1 MSADTHA
8 APSVEGRTGSVDDP
22 TDLTWADYKTALMA
36 TKREIKQDDVP
47 SMAAGVAFR
56 IFLAIFP
63 SLLAAV
69 AIFGFF
75 ADPAELDTYLAQLQG
90 VVPQD
95 ALGIIEGALENITT
109 TEGSAAG
116 AIGIAGILGGLW
128 AASTAAATLVK
139 ALNRAYETEESRNFV
154 KQRAVALA
162 ITFALLFAI
171 ASLVVL
177 VIAGPQIQG
186 LVVPEQLQGPIAN
199 IAFGVGQVLLVLAIL
214 VVLFAFVY
222 WLGPNRELPAWVW
235 MSPGALVGVVG
246 WLVASLAFTLYV
258 QNFGNYDNATYAGLG
273 SVIVLMLWL
282 QVSMML
288 VLIGAEFNSEVERL
302 KAQHEAVSSA
312 AGMGH
317 MDELPDVEAGGD
329 AVFGVASA
337 TLPALGAAAAG
348 PGVDGG
354 RGEEHAQ
361 DERTRHAGGPGSD
374 RRDPAS
380 DRRDPVGDGV
390 AAAGERVIRL
400 DDGHVDPLA
409 GAARPYGAVGA
420 RNGSTATKGNRAVLA
435 GAAAAAAAIAAV
447 VNVARRGD

>member
-348 PGVDGG
+348 PASTADAA
-354 RGEEHAQ
+354 RSTH
-361 DERTRHAGGPGSD
+361 RTSGPGTPAAPARTAATPPRTAATPSGTASL
-374 RRDPAS
+374 RRAS
-380 DRRDPVGDGV
+380 
-390 AAAGERVIRL
+390 ASSA
-400 DDGHVDPLA
+400 
-409 GAARPYGAVGA
+409 
-420 RNGSTATKGNRAVLA
+420 STTATSTRSP
-435 GAAAAAAAIAAV
+435 
-447 VNVARRGD
+447 ARRAPTAPSVPGTGRPRRRATGRSSPGRPRLPPPSPRW